1 MTPAQATAPG
11 PAHSDLK
18 PLLAALKGTP
28 QWPRPTWF
36 MRQAGRYLPEYRGLR
51 ADIGSFLDLC
61 DDADAATEVTLQPI
75 RRYDFDGSI
84 LFSDILTIPR
94 ALGQDLGF
102 SAGEGPVLG
111 ALPAFDGMEDRYRS
125 GALAAGLAPAYR
137 AVTQIRA
144 ALPATTTLIGF
155 AGAPWTL
162 ATYMIE
168 GGASKSY
175 AATKAL
181 AYGDPTRFGALMAL
195 LIRSV
200 SQHLIAQ
207 IEAGADAVMVFD
219 SWAGSLDAQAQVDWS
234 ARPLEA
240 ITAAVRAAAP
250 ETPVILFPRKAWF
263 AAQYLSGK
271 DPLTTLQVDYANDL
285 SAAVPLDFAAVQGNL
300 DPGRLLADKA
310 AVQSATQ
317 AVLSA
322 VPRSRSHVFNLGHGI
337 MKETDP
343 DAVHWVL
350 ESIRR

>member
-1 MTPAQATAPG
+1 M
-11 PAHSDLK
+11 
-18 PLLAALKGTP
+18 
-28 QWPRPTWF
+28 
-36 MRQAGRYLPEYRGLR
+36 
-51 ADIGSFLDLC
+51 
-61 DDADAATEVTLQPI
+61 QPI

-94 ALGQDLGF
+94 SLGQDLTF

-111 ALPAFDGMEDRYRS
+111 ALPSFEGMEDRFSS
-125 GALAAGLAPAYR
+125 GELAAGLSPAYT
-137 AVTQIRA
+137 AVSQIRA

-175 AATKAL
+175 AATKAM
-181 AYGDPTRFGALMAL
+181 AYGDPEGFGALMDL
-195 LIRSV
+195 LVRSV

-219 SWAGSLDAQAQVDWS
+219 SWAGSLDAKAQVDWS
-234 ARPLEA
+234 AKPLEA
-240 ITAAVRAAAP
+240 ITKAVRAASP

-263 AAQYLSGK
+263 AAEYLAGK
-271 DPLTTLQVDYANDL
+271 DPLTTLQVDYSNDL
-285 SAAVPLDFAAVQGNL
+285 AAAAQLNFTAVQGNL

-310 AVQSATQ
+310 EVQSATQ
-317 AVLSA
+317 AVLNA
-322 VPRSRSHVFNLGHGI
+322 VPRTQSHVFNLGHGI
-337 MKETDP
+337 MKETNP

-350 ESIRR
+350 DQIRA